1 MTVGPWSGRAGA
13 GRAQMRASTVDRDH
27 AVEVITTA
35 YTEGRLTKDEHDA
48 RVEQAMTASTYAQLD
63 SVVADLPGSRT
74 PAPAAPP
81 PAPPKNN
88 ALAIASLVCGVA
100 QLMLWPLAAI
110 PAVVLGHVARRQIRR
125 TGEHGAGLA
134 LAGLIL
140 GWIGVGFAVLA
151 VIGIVLAAVS
161 FTRSSSAGTHVTP
174 G

>member
-1 MTVGPWSGRAGA
+1 
-13 GRAQMRASTVDRDH
+13 MRASAVDRDR

-63 SVVADLPGSRT
+63 SVVVDLPGARPQAP
-74 PAPAAPP
+74 PAP

-100 QLMLWPLAAI
+100 QLMLWPLATI

-125 TGEHGAGLA
+125 TGEQGAGRRWR
-134 LAGLIL
+134 GLIL

-151 VIGIVLAAVS
+151 VIGIVLAGVA
-161 FTRSSSAGTHVTP
+161 FTRSSGGSTPVTP